1 MAAPSAA
8 RGGMVPGWSIP
19 GDGVVFL
26 GGAMDFLLGWSM
38 VLVGP
43 YLLVNGNYIHRKT
56 GVVLWK
62 LWANQVTIYDTKWVI
77 SYVKLPEGTWDFRIL
92 DDITR
97 PGYD

>member
-1 MAAPSAA
+1 
-8 RGGMVPGWSIP
+8 
-19 GDGVVFL
+19 
-26 GGAMDFLLGWSM
+26 MDFLLGWSM

-97 PGYD
+97 AWL

>member
-1 MAAPSAA
+1 M
-8 RGGMVPGWSIP
+8 GTI
-19 GDGVVFL
+19 F
-26 GGAMDFLLGWSM
+26 
-38 VLVGP
+38 
-43 YLLVNGNYIHRKT
+43 HRKT